1 MTEPKRPSGVWVAVE
16 FVDRQFKFVGVFDS
30 YDLAETACRGCETY
44 EVANVQVG
52 ESYRGRVVDWRLTRD
67 VKA

>member
-52 ESYRGRVVDWRLTRD
+52 D
-67 VKA
+67 